1 MVEKGENI
9 RFRSSG
15 SRLPAPWPSA
25 QSSRSGSPRDRAQ
38 LICRALGLD
47 VVLHGWFELGIAAAA
62 YTHLAAAYAQITR
75 AFDYTLHLYDDVI
88 EAGQLPLSD
97 GSRSH
102 SKPALELPDKRQML
116 KLKIDET
123 VLGT

>member
-1 MVEKGENI
+1 MKRARISAFGQV
-9 RFRSSG
+9 G
-15 SRLPAPWPSA
+15 SVCQRPGRARNPLD
-25 QSSRSGSPRDRAQ
+25 RDLLATELS